1 MWKSCQ
7 EEDVPPPSCE
17 LTVLASLSR
26 LPLPDLVVTEFVEMR
41 LVEVNGAGW
50 CLQLVSNR
58 RGPGHLILCL
68 LVARRRTN
76 RSCRD
81 GARAENKTQRSHAKQ
96 EAANTGCGLA
106 GGDQLGRMLRAP
118 LGPPMYLGSP
128 WRPAAA
134 AAHGSAPPPPAP
146 RLPRPAPRPGPGP
159 LGAEERA
166 SAAAD
171 SAPPPP
177 ARLQREARLP
187 GAPLLA
193 AGAGGATGT
202 VGPGPRP
209 TVPRRAP
216 PAGPGTA
223 LRNWAALIVLRT
235 KIPAKGMCPA
245 FRHHIKGW

>member
-134 AAHGSAPPPPAP
+134 AAHGSAPPPAPAP
-146 RLPRPAPRPGPGP
+146 VPWAPRREPLPPPTPPRPLLPGCSVRPGCQGHRCWLQGREGP
-159 LGAEERA
+159 RGQWGLGL
-166 SAAAD
+166 
-171 SAPPPP
+171 APPSPDELP
-177 ARLQREARLP
+177 LQAQGLRS
-187 GAPLLA
+187 GTGLL
-193 AGAGGATGT
+193 
-202 VGPGPRP
+202 
-209 TVPRRAP
+209 
-216 PAGPGTA
+216 
-223 LRNWAALIVLRT
+223 
-235 KIPAKGMCPA
+235 
-245 FRHHIKGW
+245 

>member
-1 MWKSCQ
+1 
-7 EEDVPPPSCE
+7 
-17 LTVLASLSR
+17 
-26 LPLPDLVVTEFVEMR
+26 MR

-96 EAANTGCGLA
+96 EAANTGCELA
-106 GGDQLGRMLRAP
+106 GGDQLGKMLWAP
-118 LGPPMYLGSP
+118 PGPPMYLGSP
-128 WRPAAA
+128 WRLAAA

-146 RLPRPAPRPGPGP
+146 RPRPGP
-159 LGAEERA
+159 LGAEEGA

-177 ARLQREARLP
+177 ARLPREPGCQGHRCRLQ
-187 GAPLLA
+187 GRE
-193 AGAGGATGT
+193 
-202 VGPGPRP
+202 GPRGQWG
-209 TVPRRAP
+209 RGLAP
-216 PAGPGTA
+216 PSPCELPLQAQGLRSGTG
-223 LRNWAALIVLRT
+223 LL
-235 KIPAKGMCPA
+235 
-245 FRHHIKGW
+245 

>member
-1 MWKSCQ
+1 MGGGTGAGGGERGGGWLGVWKSCQ
-7 EEDVPPPSCE
+7 EEDEPHPSCE

-81 GARAENKTQRSHAKQ
+81 GARAENKTQRSHARL

-106 GGDQLGRMLRAP
+106 GGDQLGRMLWAL

-134 AAHGSAPPPPAP
+134 AAHGSAPPPPP
-146 RLPRPAPRPGPGP
+146 PHPRPGPP
-159 LGAEERA
+159 GAEEGA

-177 ARLQREARLP
+177 A
-187 GAPLLA
+187 A
-193 AGAGGATGT
+193 A
-202 VGPGPRP
+202 
-209 TVPRRAP
+209 
-216 PAGPGTA
+216 
-223 LRNWAALIVLRT
+223 AA
-235 KIPAKGMCPA
+235 
-245 FRHHIKGW
+245 